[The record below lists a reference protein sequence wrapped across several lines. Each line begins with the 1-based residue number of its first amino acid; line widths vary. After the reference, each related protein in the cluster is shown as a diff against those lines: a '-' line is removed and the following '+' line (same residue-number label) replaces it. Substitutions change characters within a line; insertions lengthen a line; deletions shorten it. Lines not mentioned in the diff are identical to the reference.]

1 MQYPDFLKQGQRDL
15 NAKKD
20 TSFHTQG
27 VFIASK
33 KKYRAIIAVN
43 PNCTRLYN
51 DGDNE
56 ASTHRTLGC
65 MMAVAVDAS
74 GKCAEVATS
83 MG

>member
-1 MQYPDFLKQGQRDL
+1 MPKRTPPFIHKVFL
-15 NAKKD
+15 
-20 TSFHTQG
+20 
-27 VFIASK
+27 IASK